1 MVDSGKSV
9 NKDMKVFVVDSQAL
23 PPPVSVRKDGPQ
35 LSVMY
40 LLLAVALLGVF
51 IEAGLILHLY
61 SRPAVSPHA
70 CVFHAAH
77 IDISYAQL
85 TLWRSLI
92 SLDHKV
98 MLEILAVRFS
108 SCSSGD
114 IRIIIRYPERGAYER
129 REAHASQQFTWL
141 VNTHTFRGLK
151 MGSVFIRLVFSTDS
165 NEVLPEKPPKAESK
179 PAAFLQI
186 ASPPFSRNGVLPW
199 RYDSFTVFLRGLG
212 YKNNSLHI
220 QQDGYYYIF
229 SKISHMENCNF
240 FKHQVMQR
248 TERYNSKAIELM
260 QSSRFICVTNLS
272 QSRGNSY
279 LGGIF
284 HLLKGD
290 SVFVMVSNSSQVHGD
305 VYENFFGAF
314 MV

>member
-1 MVDSGKSV
+1 MADSGESV

-23 PPPVSVRKDGPQ
+23 PPPVSVRRDDPR
-35 LSVMY
+35 LSVIY

-51 IEAGLILHLY
+51 IEAGLIWHLY
-61 SRPAVSPHA
+61 SRPAGPS
-70 CVFHAAH
+70 
-77 IDISYAQL
+77 DIQKVEYIKGEKH
-85 TLWRSLI
+85 TLP
-92 SLDHKV
+92 
-98 MLEILAVRFS
+98 S
-108 SCSSGD
+108 SS
-114 IRIIIRYPERGAYER
+114 
-129 REAHASQQFTWL
+129 H
-141 VNTHTFRGLK
+141 
-151 MGSVFIRLVFSTDS
+151 DS

-199 RYDSFTVFLRGLG
+199 RSDSFTVFLRGLQ

-248 TERYNSKAIELM
+248 TERYNSMAIELM

-290 SVFVMVSNSSQVHGD
+290 SVFVKVSNSSQVHGD